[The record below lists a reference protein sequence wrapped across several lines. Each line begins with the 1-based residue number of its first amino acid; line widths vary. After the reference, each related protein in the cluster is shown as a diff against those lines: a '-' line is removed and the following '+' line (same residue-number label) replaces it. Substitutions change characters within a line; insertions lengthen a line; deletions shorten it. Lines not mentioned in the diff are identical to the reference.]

1 MIFQLNAIE
10 EIQFLQYLTALIIGF
25 QLAIYII
32 YRFLKNKKER
42 LPLNKSILF
51 FGLLLIIIS
60 NLLSIASI
68 FFILNMINDL
78 NLAGYLT
85 YISFIGIILFT
96 IGFFFSFIGLYE
108 FPSLYGFKWE
118 GNILKLFIINQE
130 NSLCLYSHDFSKLKS
145 ETKQK
150 DYEQLFSV
158 GIIGIDSIL
167 SAITDTR
174 GEKINKIKQIDSLIL
189 LEYGSG
195 ILSEIIYALVVRKDL
210 KNNINFLKAIK
221 NQFESFYKEILS
233 KLDTLKGS
241 EEQLFGSFDII
252 IEDMIH

>member
-1 MIFQLNAIE
+1 MIFQFSSIE
-10 EIQFLQYLTALIIGF
+10 EIQFLQYLTIFVIGF
-25 QLAIYII
+25 QLAIYIV
-32 YRFLKNKKER
+32 YRFLKIKKEG
-42 LPLNKSILF
+42 LPLNKSILY
-51 FGLLLIIIS
+51 FGLLLIIIGDILS
-60 NLLSIASI
+60 LTSFLYIFNRTENVNLTRYLYYLSFIAVVLLI
-68 FFILNMINDL
+68 FGFFISLL
-78 NLAGYLT
+78 
-85 YISFIGIILFT
+85 
-96 IGFFFSFIGLYE
+96 GLYM
-108 FPSLYGFKWE
+108 FPNLYGFKWE

-195 ILSEIIYALVVRKDL
+195 VLSEIIYAVVVRKDL

-233 KLDTLKGS
+233 KLDNLKGS

>member
-1 MIFQLNAIE
+1 MIFQLNSIE
-10 EIQFLQYLTALIIGF
+10 EIQFLLYLTSFVIGG
-25 QLAIYII
+25 QLAIYIV
-32 YRFLKNKKER
+32 YRFFKIKSEG
-42 LPLNKSILF
+42 LPLNKSILC
-51 FGLLLIIIS
+51 FGLLLIIIGDI
-60 NLLSIASI
+60 LSLTSI
-68 FFILNMINDL
+68 LYLINIMENVYL
-78 NLAGYLT
+78 TGYL
-85 YISFIGIILFT
+85 YYSSFIAVVLLIFGL
-96 IGFFFSFIGLYE
+96 FFSLIGQYV
-108 FPSLYGFKWE
+108 FPTLYGFKWE

-130 NSLCLYSHDFSKLKS
+130 TNFCLYSHDFSKIKS
-145 ETKQK
+145 ESKRK

-189 LEYGSG
+189 FEYGSSN
-195 ILSEIIYALVVRKDL
+195 LSDIIYALVVRKDL

-233 KLDTLKGS
+233 KLNTLKGN